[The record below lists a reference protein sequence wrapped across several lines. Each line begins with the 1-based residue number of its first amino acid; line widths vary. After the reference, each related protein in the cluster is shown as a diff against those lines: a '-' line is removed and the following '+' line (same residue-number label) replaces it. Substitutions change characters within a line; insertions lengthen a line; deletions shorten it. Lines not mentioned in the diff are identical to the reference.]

1 VGTWPALEV
10 SRLTPAPAT
19 EDGASTAEG
28 AGVSRLDRFQ
38 VALLD
43 YQIAA
48 IDEATPDF
56 WRVFFSTSV
65 ERDEAAE
72 HLARQFPG
80 LSIRPLDVADE
91 DWAAKSQGTLLAV
104 RIGNIIVAPPWDIP
118 HTGKLSLDPATEFG
132 GTRLKRPVVLVIRP
146 SMGFGTAHHATTR
159 LCLAALQRL
168 DVEKRS
174 AVDVGT
180 GSGVLA
186 IAASRLGAAPVV
198 GIDDDPNAL
207 HAAEENLTLNRAADV
222 TLRAADLRSTGSF
235 DGAQGEPKTFDLVT
249 ANLTGALLIE
259 AAGRLHDLAAP
270 GGRLILSGF
279 MRHEEAAVIAAYSGL
294 TVGNRTE
301 EEEWVCVS
309 LQRP

>member
-1 VGTWPALEV
+1 VGTWPALELG
-10 SRLTPAPAT
+10 RLKPAPMGGPDLLQA
-19 EDGASTAEG
+19 
-28 AGVSRLDRFQ
+28 
-38 VALLD
+38 ALVD
-43 YQIAA
+43 YRIAA
-48 IDEATPDF
+48 IDETEPDL
-56 WRVFFSTSV
+56 WRVFFSTSA
-65 ERDEAAE
+65 ERDKAAE
-72 HLARQFPG
+72 NLTRQFPE

-91 DWAAKSQGTLLAV
+91 DWVAKSQAKLRAV
-104 RIGNIIVAPPWDIP
+104 RVGNIIVAPPWDIP
-118 HTGKLSLDPATEFG
+118 HTGKLSLHPAAEFG
-132 GTRLKRPVVLVIRP
+132 GPRLKRPVVIVIRP

-168 DVEKRS
+168 DVQKRS

-207 HAAEENLTLNRAADV
+207 HAAEENLTLNRGADV
-222 TLRAADLRSTGSF
+222 TLRAADLRSTAPS
-235 DGAQGEPKTFDLVT
+235 DGTQDGLQTFDVVT

-259 AAGRLHDLAAP
+259 AAGRLRDLTAP

-279 MRHEEAAVIAAYSGL
+279 MLHEEAAVIAAYSEL
-294 TVGNRTE
+294 TVGNRAE